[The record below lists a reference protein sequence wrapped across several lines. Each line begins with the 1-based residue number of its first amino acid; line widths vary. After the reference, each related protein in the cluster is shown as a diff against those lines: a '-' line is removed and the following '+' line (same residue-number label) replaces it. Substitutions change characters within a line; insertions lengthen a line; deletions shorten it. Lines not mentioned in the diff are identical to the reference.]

1 MTLLTVN
8 IRNCNQSIR
17 SLALALGKQSANGID
32 NILMKQQ
39 LMIVLF
45 LFLKL
50 NHKHSS
56 CQFIDE

>member
-32 NILMKQQ
+32 NILMKQ

>member
-32 NILMKQQ
+32 NILMKQ

-45 LFLKL
+45 LFPKL